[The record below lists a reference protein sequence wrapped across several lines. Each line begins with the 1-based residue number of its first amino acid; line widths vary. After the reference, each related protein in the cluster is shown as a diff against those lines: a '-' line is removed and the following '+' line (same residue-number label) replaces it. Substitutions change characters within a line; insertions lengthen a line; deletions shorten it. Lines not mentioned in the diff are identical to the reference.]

1 MKQWTAS
8 ANVLT
13 RVTSRRRV
21 RRLGRPLLLVVI
33 VALLTGLGSPPE
45 LAQSAPGRAAR
56 PGAFLDE
63 FTGRPPVPTP
73 WHGAGWDVAVHSR
86 DRDTWD
92 ELQPIAAHHGPDC
105 AAAPATHATR
115 SYEDAVFHCND
126 HIMTSLNASGY
137 GVIYLT
143 PNQLVDFSG
152 GEAVV
157 RFDMSTL
164 RTSSRDWVDLW
175 VTPYEDHLQLPLESW
190 LPDLTGEPRRTVHL
204 KMDTNDD
211 LSVFKGFVFRDTTVE
226 ELKINTWGG
235 YEKVVTPSAV
245 RRDTIELRI
254 SRTSIKLGMPAY
266 NHWWIDTRM
275 ADLGWSQGIVQL
287 GHHSYSPFK
296 CDKACQPNT
305 WHWDNVGIEPAVPFT
320 ILPGDRRWA
329 SEEAGTTVSFAAPAP
344 PESHLR
350 FAAIGTAMEVSF
362 DGGASWQIAEP
373 RPIREGKDA
382 TTTFL
387 SYWTPMPEGAIS
399 ATLQGRDWLA
409 GSWHARDFSIWSLT
423 PPAE

>member
-1 MKQWTAS
+1 M
-8 ANVLT
+8 
-13 RVTSRRRV
+13 
-21 RRLGRPLLLVVI
+21 
-33 VALLTGLGSPPE
+33 
-45 LAQSAPGRAAR
+45 
-56 PGAFLDE
+56 
-63 FTGRPPVPTP
+63 
-73 WHGAGWDVAVHSR
+73 
-86 DRDTWD
+86 
-92 ELQPIAAHHGPDC
+92 QPIAAHHGPDC
-105 AAAPATHATR
+105 AAAPHHETS

-175 VTPYEDHLQLPLESW
+175 VTPYEDHLQLPLEAW

-211 LSVFKGFVFRDTTVE
+211 LSVFKGFIFRDTMVE
-226 ELKINTWGG
+226 ELKFNTWGG
-235 YEKVVTPSAV
+235 YERVVTPSAV

-275 ADLGWSQGIVQL
+275 ADLGWSRGIVQL

-296 CDKACQPNT
+296 CDRGASRT
-305 WHWDNVGIEPAVPFT
+305 
-320 ILPGDRRWA
+320 PGT
-329 SEEAGTTVSFAAPAP
+329 GTTSGSSRPSRSRSCRATVGGRARSTARRSRSRRRPRRRATCDSRRSAPGWRSA
-344 PESHLR
+344 STG
-350 FAAIGTAMEVSF
+350 A
-362 DGGASWQIAEP
+362 ASWQMAQP

-382 TTTFL
+382 TNTFL
-387 SYWTPMPEGAIS
+387 SYWTPMPAGATS
-399 ATLQGRDWLA
+399 ATLRGRDWLA
-409 GSWHARDFSIWSLT
+409 GSWRARDFSIWSLT
-423 PPAE
+423 PPE

>member
-1 MKQWTAS
+1 M
-8 ANVLT
+8 
-13 RVTSRRRV
+13 
-21 RRLGRPLLLVVI
+21 
-33 VALLTGLGSPPE
+33 
-45 LAQSAPGRAAR
+45 
-56 PGAFLDE
+56 
-63 FTGRPPVPTP
+63 
-73 WHGAGWDVAVHSR
+73 
-86 DRDTWD
+86 
-92 ELQPIAAHHGPDC
+92 
-105 AAAPATHATR
+105 
-115 SYEDAVFHCND
+115 
-126 HIMTSLNASGY
+126 
-137 GVIYLT
+137 IYLT

-157 RFDMSTL
+157 RFDLSTL

-211 LSVFKGFVFRDTTVE
+211 FSVFKGFVFRDTTVE
-226 ELKINTWGG
+226 ELKFNTWGG

-296 CDKACQPNT
+296 CDKACQANT
-305 WHWDNVGIEPAVPFT
+305 WHRDNVGIEPAVPFT
-320 ILPGDRRWA
+320 ILTGDRRWA

-350 FAAIGTAMEVSF
+350 FAAIGTGMEVSF
-362 DGGASWQIAEP
+362 DGGASWQMAEP

-382 TTTFL
+382 TNTFL
-387 SYWTPMPEGAIS
+387 SYWTPMPEGATS
-399 ATLQGRDWLA
+399 ATLRGRDWLA